1 MSIELVSVDIIK
13 KAQSGDQEAVNQILK
28 NYENFIFLKS
38 RDYFLLG
45 ADKEDILQEGM
56 IGLIKAIKAYNA
68 DKETSF
74 NTFAILC
81 IKRQIITAIKASNAQ
96 KNMVLNSA
104 LGNSL
109 ETEDGKEINYS
120 KGISSGVTYNP
131 EELYLGKEQIT
142 EFKKYLEKSFSQIEK
157 EVFLYMVNGYNY
169 REIAGRLGK
178 SLKTIDNAMQR
189 IKRKSEEWIIKSN
202 NG

>member
-1 MSIELVSVDIIK
+1 MSIELVGVDTIK
-13 KAQSGDQEAVNQILK
+13 KAQAGDQEAINQILK

-56 IGLIKAIKAYNA
+56 IGLIKAIKAYNSE
-68 DKETSF
+68 KETSF

-109 ETEDGKEINYS
+109 ETEDGKEVNYS
-120 KGISSGVTYNP
+120 KGISSGITYNP
-131 EELYLGKEQIT
+131 EELYLGKEQIV
-142 EFKKYLEKSFSQIEK
+142 EFREYLERSFSQIEK
-157 EVFLYMVNGYNY
+157 EVFFYMVNGYNY

-189 IKRKSEEWIIKSN
+189 IKRKSEEWIMKSN
-202 NG
+202 R

>member
-1 MSIELVSVDIIK
+1 MSIELVGVDTIR
-13 KAQSGDQEAVNQILK
+13 KAQEGDQDAINQILK

-56 IGLIKAIKAYNA
+56 IGLIKAIKAYKE
-68 DKETSF
+68 DKDTSF

-96 KNMVLNSA
+96 KNMVLNAAIS
-104 LGNSL
+104 NSL
-109 ETEDGKEINYS
+109 ETEDGKEVNYS
-120 KGISSGVTYNP
+120 KGLSTGITYNP
-131 EELYLGKEQIT
+131 EELYIGKEQVT
-142 EFKKYLEKSFSQIEK
+142 EFKSYLEKSFSQIEK
-157 EVFLYMVNGYNY
+157 EVFFYMVNGYNY
-169 REIAGRLGK
+169 REIADRLGK

-189 IKRKSEEWIIKSN
+189 IKRKSEEWITRN
-202 NG
+202 N